1 MQAETNRCDVF
12 SSASSRGC
20 AGLFVTR
27 GLDFFGESL
36 GVCQRSLD
44 EYARPPE
51 VARGLLYRFGFLVHR
66 EDFPDGDAMA
76 GQYASRPESESRKEI
91 PGNSV
96 SRLFSMTYRATRSL
110 FEVRAARACLV
121 TNRS

>member
-1 MQAETNRCDVF
+1 MGKSRSKRVQAETNRCDVV

-27 GLDFFGESL
+27 CVDFFGESL

-51 VARGLLYRFGFLVHR
+51 VARRLLDRLGFLVHR
-66 EDFPDGDAMA
+66 EDFPDGDATA
-76 GQYASRPESESRKEI
+76 GQ
-91 PGNSV
+91 
-96 SRLFSMTYRATRSL
+96 
-110 FEVRAARACLV
+110 VRFAA
-121 TNRS
+121 